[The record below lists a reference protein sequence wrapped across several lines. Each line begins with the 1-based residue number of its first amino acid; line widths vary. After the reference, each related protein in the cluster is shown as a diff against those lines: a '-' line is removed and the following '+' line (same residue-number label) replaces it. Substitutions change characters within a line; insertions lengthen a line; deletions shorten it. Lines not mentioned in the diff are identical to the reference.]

1 MSQLTIFTGKRQTGQ
16 TSRLVDAI
24 IEKAKTHRVVCHA
37 HDSATA
43 KELLAKIQLKM
54 GVSANTEIPNI
65 CVFNTGHAAFFKA
78 NEHIDPSD
86 SGVTEEESTHTYC
99 IAFDDVPLERLAWLT
114 EWSASANIHVLASH
128 CSDAEFK
135 MTQLTQVVELPTY
148 KLLQQL
154 GTSVAN
160 MLQGI
165 SAAKV
170 LSVLNEIN
178 IGQSFIV
185 VNVEDCAIT
194 FNITDPR
201 KSDHV
206 FAANSKLTPGVKFEV
221 IRLTETTWQ
230 LGIAKEQ

>member
-16 TSRLVDAI
+16 TFRLVDAI
-24 IEKAKTHRVVCHA
+24 IEKAKTHIVLCFA
-37 HDSATA
+37 YDSTMA
-43 KELLAKIQLKM
+43 KELFAKLQQTTGISDDTQ
-54 GVSANTEIPNI
+54 IPNI
-65 CVFNTGHAAFFKA
+65 NVMNTGHFDFFA
-78 NEHIDPSD
+78 NVEKY
-86 SGVTEEESTHTYC
+86 TAQLTALC
-99 IAFDDVPLERLAWLT
+99 IAVAIDDVPLDRLDWLA
-114 EWSASANIHVLASH
+114 EWSANTGIPVLAGYS
-128 CSDAEFK
+128 SDTEFK